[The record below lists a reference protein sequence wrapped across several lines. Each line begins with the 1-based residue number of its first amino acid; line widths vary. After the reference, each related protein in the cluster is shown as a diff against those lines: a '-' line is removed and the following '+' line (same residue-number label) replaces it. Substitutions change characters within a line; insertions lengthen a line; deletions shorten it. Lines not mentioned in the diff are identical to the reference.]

1 MLSRGLGDLD
11 LVVEG
16 DGAEFAT
23 RLAEIL
29 GGTVKVHARFGTAE
43 LEGLGERLD
52 VASTREEKYESPGA
66 LPTIQPGLL
75 AEDLRRRD
83 FTVNTL
89 AIEVG
94 ADPPFEIHDAFEG
107 LKDLK
112 EGRLRFLHE
121 GSFQD
126 DPTRILRGIR
136 FETRLGLRLA
146 EEAVRMARSA
156 IDSGAFDALS
166 GDRLRRE
173 LFRLLEPGAS
183 LRERLHRLHEL
194 GLLSVLHPNLSL
206 AERDLEWIGR
216 AASAWQSL
224 PPDLAKVEGW
234 GLALSVLVSSLG
246 PKERMEMLERLAV
259 RPADRA
265 WLWESE
271 DALGYAAKVLGRQDV
286 KPHEIDRVLRALR
299 GEQIALLLAFDS
311 EPVVQWTQ
319 RWIDEIRGVKVS
331 VTGQELLNAGHTP
344 GPEFGRAL
352 EATREARLDGL
363 ISTEDELQYALDV
376 MKSKSREDGEE

>member
-1 MLSRGLGDLD
+1 
-11 LVVEG
+11 
-16 DGAEFAT
+16 
-23 RLAEIL
+23 
-29 GGTVKVHARFGTAE
+29 
-43 LEGLGERLD
+43 
-52 VASTREEKYESPGA
+52 
-66 LPTIQPGLL
+66 
-75 AEDLRRRD
+75 
-83 FTVNTL
+83 
-89 AIEVG
+89 
-94 ADPPFEIHDAFEG
+94 
-107 LKDLK
+107 
-112 EGRLRFLHE
+112 
-121 GSFQD
+121 
-126 DPTRILRGIR
+126 
-136 FETRLGLRLA
+136 
-146 EEAVRMARSA
+146 
-156 IDSGAFDALS
+156 
-166 GDRLRRE
+166 
-173 LFRLLEPGAS
+173 
-183 LRERLHRLHEL
+183 L

-224 PPDLAKVEGW
+224 PPDLAQVEGW

-271 DALGYAAKVLGRQDV
+271 DALGSAAKVLGRQDV

-352 EATREARLDGL
+352 EATRAARLDGL